1 MNNFSN
7 VIAVAFRSILKNK
20 RRNIFTM
27 IGIIIGIAA
36 VITIMSLGNG
46 FKKSTNEQFD
56 EAGAG
61 KDQASI
67 SFMTENMEA
76 PKNNPFKQ
84 EDISVVEQVKGV
96 KNAKIKEDDDSTYSA
111 KITNSHGGGDVSLKK
126 QNELTDVD
134 KGKGFTKDDNDTE
147 EKVAVID
154 SKLAKKVF
162 NNNAIGKSIYVNGE
176 GFKVVGV
183 SEDSGMDAGGM
194 GMPEESTVQLPT
206 KTFNKYMGNLSQGMP
221 QLLVTVDKSSA
232 KKDVGKKVEKELNK
246 KGTGTS
252 EGQYSYQDNEEMMKG
267 IGKVLDTITYFVAAV
282 AGISLFIAGIG
293 VMNVMYISVTE
304 RTEEI
309 AIRRAFG
316 AKGRDIEIQFLVES
330 VVLCLIGGI
339 IGLILGII
347 IATLIDL
354 VTPEMVKSSVSLGSV
369 ILAVGVST
377 LIGIVFGWIPAR
389 ATSKKEL
396 IDIIK

>member
-84 EDISVVEQVKGV
+84 EDISVVEQIKGV
-96 KNAKIKEDDDSTYSA
+96 KSAKIKEDDDSTYSA

-154 SKLAKKVF
+154 SKLAKKC
-162 NNNAIGKSIYVNGE
+162 
-176 GFKVVGV
+176 
-183 SEDSGMDAGGM
+183 
-194 GMPEESTVQLPT
+194 L
-206 KTFNKYMGNLSQGMP
+206 
-221 QLLVTVDKSSA
+221 
-232 KKDVGKKVEKELNK
+232 
-246 KGTGTS
+246 
-252 EGQYSYQDNEEMMKG
+252 
-267 IGKVLDTITYFVAAV
+267 TI
-282 AGISLFIAGIG
+282 
-293 VMNVMYISVTE
+293 M
-304 RTEEI
+304 R
-309 AIRRAFG
+309 
-316 AKGRDIEIQFLVES
+316 
-330 VVLCLIGGI
+330 
-339 IGLILGII
+339 
-347 IATLIDL
+347 
-354 VTPEMVKSSVSLGSV
+354 
-369 ILAVGVST
+369 
-377 LIGIVFGWIPAR
+377 
-389 ATSKKEL
+389 
-396 IDIIK
+396 